1 MYFSVYESSKTKTHK
16 EDYDLLY
23 SGEKRKKMSAEREER
38 EARYEMCDDLR
49 GDEGDR
55 LRR

>member
-1 MYFSVYESSKTKTHK
+1 MNPQKTKTHK

-55 LRR
+55 LRRWM